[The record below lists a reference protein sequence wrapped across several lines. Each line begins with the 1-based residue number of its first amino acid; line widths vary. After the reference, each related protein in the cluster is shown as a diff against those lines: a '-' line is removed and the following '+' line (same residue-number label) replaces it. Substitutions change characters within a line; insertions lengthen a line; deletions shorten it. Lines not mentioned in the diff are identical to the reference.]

1 MKEIKKL
8 ASSKLGR
15 NLKMLKLAAASGKNI
30 LFSSDKDLKG
40 KLQSL
45 LSAEADKIV
54 NELGLMKGS
63 IMKVGQMLSLYS
75 GAILPKEITDILT
88 QLENKSYFLA
98 WDEIQKNIDN
108 SIKEKLELDETPL
121 AAASLGQVHKGTIK
135 ETQEDIVI
143 KIQYKGVRQG
153 IKNDL
158 QVLKMFLKMSKL
170 IPKNIDLG
178 FVFDEVEKMLW
189 QETDYNLEVEH
200 MQEYAKFVEKLPEIY
215 APKVY
220 PELCSD
226 KVITQEF
233 LDGTNLR
240 EIESLNLSQEDRNRL
255 GIEFY
260 RLFFHE
266 IFEWGLVQTDP
277 NPANFLLLKGDNV
290 KWGVLDFG
298 ATKKLGPELKQM
310 YHKLIFTTLNRDFKA
325 FLELLYHYRYLD
337 PDKEFNKDLFEE
349 YFNIISSPF
358 AGGVYDWGESNIAK
372 DVLKY
377 IPRIVQEVSLLR
389 PPQDIVF
396 IDRKIGGVFF
406 ILKLIKAQFNPTKV
420 VETFANSI
428 NANSK

>member
-158 QVLKMFLKMSKL
+158 QVLKMFLK
-170 IPKNIDLG
+170 I
-178 FVFDEVEKMLW
+178 
-189 QETDYNLEVEH
+189 Q
-200 MQEYAKFVEKLPEIY
+200 
-215 APKVY
+215 
-220 PELCSD
+220 
-226 KVITQEF
+226 
-233 LDGTNLR
+233 
-240 EIESLNLSQEDRNRL
+240 
-255 GIEFY
+255 
-260 RLFFHE
+260 
-266 IFEWGLVQTDP
+266 
-277 NPANFLLLKGDNV
+277 
-290 KWGVLDFG
+290 
-298 ATKKLGPELKQM
+298 
-310 YHKLIFTTLNRDFKA
+310 
-325 FLELLYHYRYLD
+325 
-337 PDKEFNKDLFEE
+337 
-349 YFNIISSPF
+349 
-358 AGGVYDWGESNIAK
+358 
-372 DVLKY
+372 
-377 IPRIVQEVSLLR
+377 
-389 PPQDIVF
+389 
-396 IDRKIGGVFF
+396 
-406 ILKLIKAQFNPTKV
+406 
-420 VETFANSI
+420 
-428 NANSK
+428 